1 MYRSFDNAKIIAA
14 YLNKY
19 NLTIAYETLNLS
31 IMLNDVI
38 LISYIIRYLNFFKF
52 L

>member
-14 YLNKY
+14 YFNKY
-19 NLTIAYETLNLS
+19 NLTIAYETPNLS

-38 LISYIIRYLNFFKF
+38 LISYIIR
-52 L
+52 